1 MSVFYIKDE
10 KMKQKEFMYG
20 STPVTIKIG
29 SYNNKR
35 PSIQLIDVIDNI
47 PFMTASLNVPLL
59 DVEGDLV
66 LIKDYSEN
74 TGVLDWLIEK
84 NVVVPTGYFY
94 ELAFDRVPICNLLP
108 EEEWRDEEPD
118 WDISLD

>member
-1 MSVFYIKDE
+1 
-10 KMKQKEFMYG
+10 MKNKEFMYG

-74 TGVLDWLIEK
+74 TGVFDWLIEK
-84 NVVVPTGYFY
+84 NIVVPTGYYY

-108 EEEWRDEEPD
+108 EEEWRDEQPD
-118 WDISLD
+118 WDNTENID

>member
-1 MSVFYIKDE
+1 
-10 KMKQKEFMYG
+10 MKNKEFMYG

-84 NVVVPTGYFY
+84 NIVVPTGYY
-94 ELAFDRVPICNLLP
+94 YKLAFDRVPICNLLP